1 LPDFTLNPDWSTVT
15 ESGII
20 STHLINF
27 TRPVDAGKDLNM
39 NDIIGASG
47 TTNPINPI
55 RKKELDDKWKIIA
68 GKAITDETF
77 KKQLVADPML
87 TMEELGLKAVDGLKI
102 AVDEVTKIHKV
113 ALDSGADE
121 EVQAEAKWWSIRLKM
136 IKEFGVELNRQV
148 GNVAGFEEGCK
159 QRSII

>member
-1 LPDFTLNPDWSTVT
+1 
-15 ESGII
+15 
-20 STHLINF
+20 
-27 TRPVDAGKDLNM
+27 M

-55 RKKELDDKWKIIA
+55 RKKELDEKWKAIVS
-68 GKAITDETF
+68 KSITDEAY
-77 KKQLVADPML
+77 KKQLVADPMQAI
-87 TMEELGLKAVDGLKI
+87 EEQGLKVVEGLKI
-102 AVDEVTKIHKV
+102 AMDEVTKIHKV
-113 ALDSGADE
+113 VLASGADE

-148 GNVAGFEEGCK
+148 GNVAGFEEGCA

>member
-1 LPDFTLNPDWSTVT
+1 
-15 ESGII
+15 
-20 STHLINF
+20 
-27 TRPVDAGKDLNM
+27 M
-39 NDIIGASG
+39 NEIIGASG

-77 KKQLVADPML
+77 KKKLVADPMQ
-87 TMEELGLKAVDGLKI
+87 TMEEEGLKSVEGLKI

-113 ALDSGADE
+113 VLESEANE

-148 GNVAGFEEGCK
+148 GNVAGFEEGCQ

>member
-1 LPDFTLNPDWSTVT
+1 
-15 ESGII
+15 
-20 STHLINF
+20 
-27 TRPVDAGKDLNM
+27 VDARKDLKM
-39 NDIIGASG
+39 NEIIGASG

-77 KKQLVADPML
+77 KKQLVADPMQ
-87 TMEELGLKAVDGLKI
+87 TMEDQGLKVVDGLKI

-113 ALDSGADE
+113 VLASGADE
-121 EVQAEAKWWSIRLKM
+121 EVKAEAKWWSIRLKM

-148 GNVAGFEEGCK
+148 GNVAGFEEGCA

>member
-1 LPDFTLNPDWSTVT
+1 
-15 ESGII
+15 
-20 STHLINF
+20 
-27 TRPVDAGKDLNM
+27 M
-39 NDIIGASG
+39 NEIIGASG

-68 GKAITDETF
+68 GKAITDEAF
-77 KKQLVADPML
+77 KKKLVSEPMQ
-87 TMEELGLKAVDGLKI
+87 TMEEEGLKSVEGFKI
-102 AVDEVTKIHKV
+102 AIDEVTQIHKV
-113 ALDSGADE
+113 VVDSEVDE

-148 GNVAGFEEGCK
+148 GNVAGFEGGNEGCQ